1 MSEWTEKSFKLY
13 NSAGYLDRLHY
24 IYPMHDNPTRALN
37 PATKIKLKRYFNSQ
51 NDKELFKTL
60 INLDKFPIKDYYKAF
75 FTNVPKAERNTVI
88 DKNPETV
95 KRICRRI
102 YELGFEK
109 MIKGIVEP
117 IETNRQIGPMF
128 EIWINN
134 QYPSYSDASSFI
146 AAPDY
151 ISSLKGSDDFLIDF
165 AKRRLKLNL
174 PTGRGGA
181 EKGLDMVIKVNTKPI
196 STFIIGEAKFLTDT
210 GGHQYSQLRD
220 ALDLITSDSFRNNG
234 NYIVYR
240 VAVLDGICWINSKCT
255 KMQLQIKGL
264 KDDEIAISALLLDS
278 FFKSL

>member
-1 MSEWTEKSFKLY
+1 MQSPFGEFCVCIILPKDCKLVLFLSDFKF
-13 NSAGYLDRLHY
+13 AQF
-24 IYPMHDNPTRALN
+24 IIPYP
-37 PATKIKLKRYFNSQ
+37 
-51 NDKELFKTL
+51 
-60 INLDKFPIKDYYKAF
+60 
-75 FTNVPKAERNTVI
+75 
-88 DKNPETV
+88 
-95 KRICRRI
+95 
-102 YELGFEK
+102 
-109 MIKGIVEP
+109 
-117 IETNRQIGPMF
+117 
-128 EIWINN
+128 
-134 QYPSYSDASSFI
+134 
-146 AAPDY
+146 PDY